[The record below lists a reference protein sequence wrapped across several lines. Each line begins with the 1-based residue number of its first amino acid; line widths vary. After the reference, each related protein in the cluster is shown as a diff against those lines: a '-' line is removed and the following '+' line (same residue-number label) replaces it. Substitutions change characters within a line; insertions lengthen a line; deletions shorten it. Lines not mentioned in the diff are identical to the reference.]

1 MIKVLIVDDSLV
13 ARLNLKYILETDSDI
28 RVVGAANDGMEAVKM
43 VKQNKPDVVT
53 MDINLPRMSGFLA
66 TRRIMETCPVPIVI
80 VSASWDPTEVDKTF
94 LALEAGAVSVVAKP
108 PGIGHPEYE
117 KSARELIQTVKLMS
131 EVKVVTRRSK
141 IQPVK
146 AVPEALPKTRHLPE
160 PEGEIKLVAIG
171 ASTGGPVVL
180 QKILAMFPTDFPV
193 PILIVQHISA
203 GFLPGM
209 IDWLRQSTGVPVHL
223 ATDGE
228 KLQPGQAYFAPDD
241 FHLGVTRNK
250 RISLSDGEKE
260 HNLRPSVSYL
270 FRSVAEVFGPNAA
283 GVLLT
288 GMGSDGA
295 NELNLMK
302 EEGAVTIVQD
312 KESSV
317 VFGMPGEAEKIGAAR
332 YVLPPAQIA
341 QTLINLILKPSNL
354 DSGRE

>member
-13 ARLNLKYILETDSDI
+13 VRLNLKYILEKDPDI
-28 RVVGAANDGMEAVKM
+28 RVVGAANDGLEAVEM
-43 VKQNKPDVVT
+43 VNQKKPDVVT

-66 TRRIMETCPVPIVI
+66 TRRIMETCPVPVVI
-80 VSASWDPTEVDKTF
+80 VSASWDPGEVEKTF

-108 PGIGHPEYE
+108 PGIGHPDYE
-117 KSARELIQTVKLMS
+117 KSANELIKTVKLMS
-131 EVKVVTRRSK
+131 EVKVVTRRPK
-141 IQPVK
+141 IQPIEW
-146 AVPEALPKTRHLPE
+146 VPEALLKTRHLPE
-160 PEGEIKLVAIG
+160 PAAEIKLVAIG

-180 QKILAMFPTDFPV
+180 QKILAALPTGFPV

-209 IDWLRQSTGVPVHL
+209 IDWLIQSTGFPVRL
-223 ATDGE
+223 ATEGE
-228 KLQPGQAYFAPDD
+228 IPQPGHAYLAPDD
-241 FHLGVTRNK
+241 SHLGVSRNK

-295 NELNLMK
+295 KELYLMK
-302 EEGAVTIVQD
+302 EKGALTIVQD

-317 VFGMPGEAEKIGAAR
+317 VFGMPGKAEKIGAAR

-341 QTLINLILKPSNL
+341 QTLISLI
-354 DSGRE
+354 